1 LFVHCTVYTVRTA
14 HFPVVREIG
23 NTYRKWKYKQITL
36 HHQGDERVYKLSV
49 NFPNYEL
56 NFITYSLEI
65 GLKLNRMLVGNR
77 RLGASGMLLRASLQ
91 QNYNRD

>member
-1 LFVHCTVYTVRTA
+1 MFVHCTVYKVRTA

-36 HHQGDERVYKLSV
+36 HHQGDERVYKHSV
-49 NFPNYEL
+49 KFPDYKL
-56 NFITYSLEI
+56 NLITYSLEI
-65 GLKLNRMLVGNR
+65 GPKLNRTLVGNR
-77 RLGASGMLLRASLQ
+77 RLGASGMLLRAPRQ